1 MSEEENRIFEEKLY
15 GAVGTDDCHKVGIM
29 GGCGLE
35 CCVYQEG
42 RCPVPAELADEIE
55 TEEEKE
61 EHEEL
66 YGA

>member
-1 MSEEENRIFEEKLY
+1 MSDRDSRVFEEKLY

-29 GGCGLE
+29 GGCGLD
-35 CCVYQEG
+35 CWVYLEG
-42 RCPVPAELADEIE
+42 RCPVPAELADRIE

-61 EHEEL
+61 EHEEM